1 MAEIAHST
9 SVRQTMRSDSVAFIG
24 IFAVL
29 YVVFLA
35 VALVAQLLMLRW
47 RSWLPGAEQGRTLFG
62 GVRAAVYTLMS
73 HLT

>member
-1 MAEIAHST
+1 MADLAHST
-9 SVRQTMRSDSVAFIG
+9 SVRQAMRSDSLAFIG

-35 VALVAQLLMLRW
+35 VALVAQLLTLRW
-47 RSWLPGAEQGRTLFG
+47 RSWLPGAEQSRTLNG

>member
-1 MAEIAHST
+1 
-9 SVRQTMRSDSVAFIG
+9 
-24 IFAVL
+24 
-29 YVVFLA
+29 

>member
-1 MAEIAHST
+1 MSHVAEASSRHT
-9 SVRQTMRSDSVAFIG
+9 LLGDSWASMG

-29 YVVFLA
+29 FAAFLA
-35 VALVAQLLMLRW
+35 IASVAQLLMLQW
-47 RSWLPGAEQGRTLFG
+47 RSWLPGAEESRTLFG

>member
-1 MAEIAHST
+1 MADLAHST
-9 SVRQTMRSDSVAFIG
+9 SVRQAMRSDSLAFIG

-47 RSWLPGAEQGRTLFG
+47 RSWLPGAEQSRTLFG